1 MNVLIDAAIAV
12 QCALD
17 EAGIAFCFIGGFAA
31 PESMAEFDRLVARVK
46 KLEAAP

>member
-12 QCALD
+12 QRVLD

-31 PESMAEFDRLVARVK
+31 RGEPPHVVR
-46 KLEAAP
+46 